1 MGRRGRSASLHRMGL
16 ESLRWKIR
24 DAPDSLGGR
33 RRAHRW
39 QWLVETFPDLDQMS
53 VLDLGGSLS
62 TWERAPVRAKHVH
75 IVNVSNPPADVP
87 DWAEVAKADACALPP
102 HIASRKYDLVF
113 SNSVIE
119 HVGGHERRLRFAE
132 SVRRMADRYWVQT
145 PYRYFPIEPHW
156 LVPGIQFLPITM
168 RARIAHRWPLVHNP
182 SRPRAAILS
191 TVMWTELLDKTQM
204 RHYFPDAE
212 LRAERVA
219 GLTKSLIAVRR
230 GR

>member
-1 MGRRGRSASLHRMGL
+1 MGL
-16 ESLRWKIR
+16 HSLRWKII

-33 RRAHRW
+33 RRARRW
-39 QWLVETFPDLDQMS
+39 RWLVETFPELDQMS

-75 IVNVSNPPADVP
+75 VVNISKPPAQVP
-87 DWAEVAKADACALPP
+87 DWAEVERADACALPP
-102 HIASRKYDLVF
+102 HIASRRYDLVF

-119 HVGGHERRLRFAE
+119 HVGGHERRVRFAE
-132 SVRRMADRYWVQT
+132 AVRSLSDRYWVQT

-156 LVPGIQFLPITM
+156 LVPGLQFLPIAM
-168 RARIAHRWPLVHNP
+168 RARIAHKWPLVYTP
-182 SRPRAAILS
+182 GRAKAAVLN
-191 TVMWTELLDKTQM
+191 TVMWTELIDRTQM

-230 GR
+230 GA

>member
-1 MGRRGRSASLHRMGL
+1 MAPASLCGVGL
-16 ESLRWKIR
+16 HSLRWKII

-33 RRAHRW
+33 RRTRRW
-39 QWLVETFPDLDQMS
+39 RWLVETFPELDQMS

-75 IVNVSNPPADVP
+75 VVNISKPPAEVP
-87 DWAEVAKADACALPP
+87 DWAEVERGDACALPP
-102 HIASRKYDLVF
+102 HIANRRYDLVF

-119 HVGGHERRLRFAE
+119 HVGGHERRVRFAE
-132 SVRRMADRYWVQT
+132 AVRSLSDRYWVQT

-156 LVPGIQFLPITM
+156 LVPGLQFLPIAL
-168 RARIAHRWPLVHNP
+168 RARIAHKWPLVYTP
-182 SRPRAAILS
+182 GRAKAAVLH
-191 TVMWTELLDKTQM
+191 TVMWTELIDRTQM

-230 GR
+230 GP

>member
-1 MGRRGRSASLHRMGL
+1 VGLH
-16 ESLRWKIR
+16 SLRWKII

-33 RRAHRW
+33 RRARRW
-39 QWLVETFPDLDQMS
+39 RWLVETFPELDQMS

-75 IVNVSNPPADVP
+75 VVNISKPPAQVP
-87 DWAEVAKADACALPP
+87 DWAEVERADACALPP
-102 HIASRKYDLVF
+102 HIASRRYDLVF

-119 HVGGHERRLRFAE
+119 HVGGHERRVRFAE
-132 SVRRMADRYWVQT
+132 AVRSLSDRYWVQT

-156 LVPGIQFLPITM
+156 LVPGLQFLPIAM
-168 RARIAHRWPLVHNP
+168 RARIAHKWPLVYTP
-182 SRPRAAILS
+182 GRAKAAVLN
-191 TVMWTELLDKTQM
+191 TVMWTELIDRTQM

-230 GR
+230 GA